1 MKWSIS
7 LIMSSQILERAESF
21 FKEIMRDLKG
31 DNLERKDLSE
41 QTPIEM
47 EDWKQGSRESLSK
60 ISTNLSIL
68 RDKSLKN
75 LSEET

>member
-7 LIMSSQILERAESF
+7 LRMSSQILERATSF
-21 FKEIMRDLKG
+21 FKERISDLKG

-47 EDWKQGSRESLSK
+47 EDWKQGRRASLSK

-68 RDKSLKN
+68 RERSLKN
-75 LSEET
+75 LSDET

>member
-7 LIMSSQILERAESF
+7 LRMSSQILERAESF

-31 DNLERKDLSE
+31 DNLEKKDLSE